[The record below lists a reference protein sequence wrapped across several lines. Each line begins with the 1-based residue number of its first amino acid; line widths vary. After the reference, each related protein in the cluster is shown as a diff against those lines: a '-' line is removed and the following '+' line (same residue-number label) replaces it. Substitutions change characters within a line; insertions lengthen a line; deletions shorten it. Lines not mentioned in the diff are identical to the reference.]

1 MYGIKTMGESEIV
14 GFEGTI
20 HGRKT
25 CMASRLWVSLKLLG
39 LKEPYT
45 GGKHVW
51 HHDYG

>member
-1 MYGIKTMGESEIV
+1 MYSIMTTGESQIV

-51 HHDYG
+51 HQDYG